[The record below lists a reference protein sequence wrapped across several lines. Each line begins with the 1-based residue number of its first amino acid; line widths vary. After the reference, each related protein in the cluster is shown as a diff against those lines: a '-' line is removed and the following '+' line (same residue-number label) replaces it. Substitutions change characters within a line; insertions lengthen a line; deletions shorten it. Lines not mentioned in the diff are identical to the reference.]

1 MGGVSSFWK
10 GVSLSHRRDNITVL
24 PRFELLYPFPSH
36 GMLMLT
42 LNLLLGMDDKVGW
55 GTLTNV
61 TENKLHTGNVETS
74 KL

>member
-1 MGGVSSFWK
+1 MIFRVSNCFTPFQATEC
-10 GVSLSHRRDNITVL
+10 LFRRRL
-24 PRFELLYPFPSH
+24 PPHWRTIE
-36 GMLMLT
+36 MLT

-61 TENKLHTGNVETS
+61 TGNKLHTGNVETS